1 MSHFLISTNL
11 CGVRVGRGAVPVDG
25 EAAEDPAAVEAG
37 DRAAVG
43 AARGVLRVG
52 EVSRGG
58 TAAAC
63 IMRDIDKN
71 DWELETWCMVIGRVG
86 NGIALAKQYWVIAKW
101 IEHATVG
108 LDLS

>member
-1 MSHFLISTNL
+1 MLFLSTNL

-63 IMRDIDKN
+63 NMKDIHKK
-71 DWELETWCMVIGRVG
+71 DWEHSCECYKITRL
-86 NGIALAKQYWVIAKW
+86 
-101 IEHATVG
+101 
-108 LDLS
+108 

>member
-1 MSHFLISTNL
+1 MLREDFLISTNL

-52 EVSRGG
+52 EVSRDG

-63 IMRDIDKN
+63 IMRDIDKS
-71 DWELETWCMVIGRVG
+71 DWQLETCAW
-86 NGIALAKQYWVIAKW
+86 
-101 IEHATVG
+101 
-108 LDLS
+108 

>member
-1 MSHFLISTNL
+1 MLREDCVAFSDLATNL

-52 EVSRGG
+52 EVSRDG

-71 DWELETWCMVIGRVG
+71 GWELETCAW
-86 NGIALAKQYWVIAKW
+86 
-101 IEHATVG
+101 
-108 LDLS
+108 